1 MRVAVAVPGVA
12 VRGVALGRVARRGV
26 ALRGVALCGVA
37 VRGLILCCVVLFGCD
52 DAPLSEC
59 APAALAPLTRVPA
72 YAVVTSDYTAT
83 AIALLD
89 AEGALLDEA
98 WIDSGTTDIGLGATL
113 NGDVVLPSAPLGDG
127 ALTLVDRFVT
137 DVVTRITLADP
148 TERMQAEV
156 RASTASR
163 SWSPNPHDLAGH
175 PSGKLVLTR
184 FEVNTLPDAAELD
197 RGDDVVVLDMN
208 SRAVTARVDLGALGV
223 DVGGVRIGARPD
235 GIARAGTR
243 YVVGLARLSNSFR
256 IAGPGAVALV
266 DVDARTASAVSLDG
280 LSYCGE
286 VRALDAPLAEP
297 AATAGD
303 VDVLALCQGTTFVD
317 ENTRRATAGLAVV
330 RITVDGTTR
339 VVRLWRAAEHPEVGS
354 PTNLIATLDAGR
366 AVFAARGEANSGTTD
381 RLVAIDL
388 TDASAQTVHVSALRF
403 VLLGGA
409 YDATRGLLLV
419 PEGELGVH
427 RLDVGVDLDVR
438 ARDYVDASPCRRLP
452 ARQVGAL

>member
-1 MRVAVAVPGVA
+1 MRVAVTLSGA
-12 VRGVALGRVARRGV
+12 
-26 ALRGVALCGVA
+26 ALCW
-37 VRGLILCCVVLFGCD
+37 VVLFGCD

-89 AEGALLDEA
+89 ADGALLDEA
-98 WIDSGTTDIGLGATL
+98 WIDSGTTEIGLGATL

-148 TERMQAEV
+148 SERMQAEV

-175 PSGKLVLTR
+175 PSGNLVLTR

-208 SRAVTARVDLGALGV
+208 SRAVTARVDLAPLGV
-223 DVGGVRIGARPD
+223 DVGGERIGARPD
-235 GIARAGTR
+235 GIARAGSR
-243 YVVGLARLSNSFR
+243 YIVGLARLSTAFMTT
-256 IAGPGAVALV
+256 GPGAVALV
-266 DVDARTASAVSLDG
+266 DVDARTASAVPLEG
-280 LSYCGE
+280 LAYCGE
-286 VRALDAPLAEP
+286 VRALEAALAEP
-297 AATAGD
+297 APMPGD
-303 VDVLALCQGTTFVD
+303 VDVLALCQGATFVD
-317 ENTRRATAGLAVV
+317 EDTRRATSGLAVV
-330 RITVDGTTR
+330 RVTADGAAR
-339 VVRLWRAAEHPEVGS
+339 VVRLWRAAAHREVGS

-366 AVFAARGEANSGTTD
+366 AVFAARGEANSDTTD

-388 TDASAQTVHVSALRF
+388 NEERAQTVHVSALRF
-403 VLLGGA
+403 ALLSGA

-427 RLDVGVDLDVR
+427 RLDVGLDLDIR
-438 ARDYVDASPCRRLP
+438 SRDHVDVSPCRRLS